1 MRLWGENTLR
11 QIGQRP
17 IVFSYCDVLNAG
29 KLFQYIVYQYG
40 VWVKSM
46 NFVVRM
52 SNLEC
57 NWDCITLG
65 KLLNSSESQVLP
77 N

>member
-1 MRLWGENTLR
+1 MKLRWENRLR

-17 IVFSYCDVLNAG
+17 IVLSYCDVLNAG
-29 KLFQYIVYQYG
+29 KLFQDIVYQYS

-52 SNLEC
+52 SDVDC
-57 NWDCITLG
+57 N
-65 KLLNSSESQVLP
+65 
-77 N
+77 